1 VSRERVRRRP
11 PWTTALPRAAV
22 LVLVL
27 ALPVAAAGAE
37 RTITLPPDDP
47 SARLPDG
54 PGAPETRNACGL
66 CHSTDY
72 IVMQPRGGAAQWQ
85 AVVTKMIK
93 VFGAPITDEDAKAIV
108 DYLATRY
115 GPAP

>member
-1 VSRERVRRRP
+1 MSRGGVRRRP
-11 PWTTALPRAAV
+11 NRKSAWPRAAV

-27 ALPVAAAGAE
+27 ALPLAAAGAE